1 MLLYFSLRTYSVR
14 LGQSIEGRSLQ
25 TITALFLI
33 ALALCNRR
41 RDNELVSE
49 VSSPLNSADSRTQG
63 VIMSWGTTRH
73 TTIGDA
79 VDAYIVLD
87 NEVKASGTT
96 SETSSFPVRRVIQ
109 IFSLQSHRQQ
119 SNTPSGI
126 ESWERVL
133 T

>member
-1 MLLYFSLRTYSVR
+1 
-14 LGQSIEGRSLQ
+14 
-25 TITALFLI
+25 
-33 ALALCNRR
+33 
-41 RDNELVSE
+41 
-49 VSSPLNSADSRTQG
+49 
-63 VIMSWGTTRH
+63 MSWGTTRH

-96 SETSSFPVRRVIQ
+96 SETSSSPVRRVIQ